1 MRASEVYLLKTRDVL
16 KRETLADQVAQQLME
31 HIQNTAM
38 APGDQ
43 LPLEGEMADMFGISR
58 PVVREA
64 LGQLK
69 SIGLVE
75 MHSGRRPMVQ
85 PIDGKLPGLFF
96 KLSLAL
102 DSGSVQELLEVRRGL
117 EVQSA
122 ILAAQRA
129 GEDDCRRLEETVAL
143 MKKHLDEKDH
153 RAFIDL
159 DVQLHLLIASASRNA
174 MLYNLIASIRG
185 PMRESIAHGI
195 AARNSQRELQRIH
208 VLHSDVVTAIRMGDG
223 AAAAVAM
230 AAHFDDALI
239 SIVAD
244 RVAGRP
250 IGGGESDGNAN
261 EQD

>member
-1 MRASEVYLLKTRDVL
+1 MKTRDML

-31 HIQNTAM
+31 HIQSTTM

-43 LPLEGEMADMFGISR
+43 LPSESEMAGMFGISR

-75 MHSGRRPMVQ
+75 MHSGRRPVVQ
-85 PIDGKLPGLFF
+85 SIDGKLPGLFF

-102 DSGSVQELLEVRRGL
+102 DSGGVQELLEVRRGL

-129 GEDDCRRLEETVAL
+129 GEDDCGRLENMVAL
-143 MKKHLDEKDH
+143 MKKRLDEGEH

-174 MLYNLIASIRG
+174 MLHNLIASIRG

-195 AARNSQRELQRIH
+195 AARNSQLELQRIQ
-208 VLHSDVVTAIRMGDG
+208 VLHSDIVTAIRAGDSP
-223 AAAAVAM
+223 AAAVAM
-230 AAHFDDALI
+230 AAHFDDALV
-239 SIVAD
+239 SIIAVRVGGQPAD
-244 RVAGRP
+244 SNQPDEETDCPPSAPLGHL
-250 IGGGESDGNAN
+250 S
-261 EQD
+261 